1 MNITGGV
8 KFASGLLDSLQVFCI
23 HSSGVSREER
33 VVLPVI
39 EQHPPPSPPKGQRV
53 QYLVLQMYIS
63 SDCAIN
69 YCMDKKKVL

>member
-23 HSSGVSREER
+23 HSSGVSRKEG

-39 EQHPPPSPPKGQRV
+39 EQHHPHPQRPECSISC
-53 QYLVLQMYIS
+53 YIS
-63 SDCAIN
+63 SDCSMN
-69 YCMDKKKVL
+69 YCVDKKAL